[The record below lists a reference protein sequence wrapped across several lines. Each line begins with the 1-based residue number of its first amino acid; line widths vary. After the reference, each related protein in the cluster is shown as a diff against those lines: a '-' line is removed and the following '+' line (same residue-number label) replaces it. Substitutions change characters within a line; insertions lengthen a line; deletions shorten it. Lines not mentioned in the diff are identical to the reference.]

1 MAKSKNSDGKYSENQ
16 EDLSNELFI
25 ANAVHE
31 IRTPVQT
38 VIGTLDLLSDTKL
51 TKEQSEYVRQ
61 IRYGADVLLA
71 LVNDILDFSKLKS
84 HKLTIEE
91 LAYDVKTL
99 TENVVHLIALEAF
112 CKKIEVVTDI
122 DYNAIPDFVYGDP
135 TRVQQILLNL
145 LKNAVKFTKKGY
157 IHLELTKK
165 DDFLSFKVTD
175 SGIGIEKGKEKL
187 LFQSFTQGD
196 SSFTRKYGG
205 SGLGLAI
212 CKSLVQK
219 MNGKIG
225 VKSNPYGG
233 SIFWFNIPL
242 KPAENSKYPVQ
253 WELPVPATTR
263 ILIVDD
269 SRLAQKSIS
278 RQLNSIGLQYI
289 QTSYNSDDAFL
300 KMQYAEQ
307 IGNPFEIVFID
318 MIMPPGEGWNLASE
332 IKNNQKLKNTKLY
345 MLVPEGQMGRNAKMM
360 ISDLFAGYLY
370 KPVRIKNLYHLLS
383 ETNNNFFSS
392 NFFEEFDEKE
402 ENKLNQKEES
412 EKNLAGEL
420 SILVAED
427 HPVNCEILVRFLTY
441 YGAKIFQAKNGKE
454 AIDAI
459 QNHPEIQMIFMDI
472 QMPILNGIEATELLR
487 KEKYQGIIIACTA
500 NNDPATFVQYRQVG
514 INDILI
520 KPFKRDSVKKVLE
533 KWKSIFELPTAKNIK
548 ILENAQS
555 TTNDELWDIQDFEDT
570 IGKDWNLGNQIIL
583 DYIEQTEKFLKQSR
597 EILERKDFEE
607 LHRIAHTLKGSSAAI
622 SANKLARI
630 SAKLSKA
637 TKEKNPGVFL
647 KNLIEFEENFD
658 IFILRTN
665 NWNHKC

>member
-1 MAKSKNSDGKYSENQ
+1 MAKSKNSDEKYIENQ

-112 CKKIEVVTDI
+112 SKKIEVVTDI

-157 IHLELTKK
+157 IHLELTRKNE
-165 DDFLSFKVTD
+165 FLSFKVTD

-219 MNGKIG
+219 MNGEIG
-225 VKSNPYGG
+225 VKPNPYGG

-242 KPAENSKYPVQ
+242 KPAENSKYPAQ

-269 SRLAQKSIS
+269 SKLAQKVIA

-289 QTSYNSDDAFL
+289 ETSYNSEDAFL

-318 MIMPPGEGWNLASE
+318 MIMPPCEGWNLASE
-332 IKNNQKLKNTKLY
+332 IKNNQKLKSTKLY

-383 ETNNNFFSS
+383 ETNNDFFSS
-392 NFFEEFDEKE
+392 NFFKEFDEKE
-402 ENKLNQKEES
+402 ENKLNHKEEN
-412 EKNLAGEL
+412 EKNLASEL
-420 SILVAED
+420 SILIAED
-427 HPVNCEILVRFLTY
+427 HPVNCEILVRFLAY

-454 AIDAI
+454 AIDAV

-533 KWKSIFELPTAKNIK
+533 KWKTIFELPTAKNIQ
-548 ILENAQS
+548 ILENAQT
-555 TTNDELWDIQDFEDT
+555 TTNDALWDIQDFEDT

-622 SANKLARI
+622 SANKLAQI

-637 TKEKNPGVFL
+637 TKEKNPGAFL